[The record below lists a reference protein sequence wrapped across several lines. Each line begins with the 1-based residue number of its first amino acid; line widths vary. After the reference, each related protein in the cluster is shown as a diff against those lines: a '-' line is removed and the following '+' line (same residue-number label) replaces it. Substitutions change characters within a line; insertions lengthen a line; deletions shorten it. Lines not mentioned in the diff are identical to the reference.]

1 MAEEDAEQAFF
12 QAQAMN
18 HEYDP
23 AGVAQD
29 GAGLSESEEDYDPSN
44 TLHDEYSVSI
54 AEHNQNDTT
63 AAESNDPSSS
73 FAAQL
78 NPQPGE
84 DGSSKIHDPAQTSQ
98 LPSGPDPQTSVFEP
112 SSTMHV
118 QPKTKTIGGFVVD
131 DDEDEEEGGDDDKEE
146 AEYEPPG
153 VLETIE
159 HGGHISAS
167 ASERPFS
174 DQNANET
181 VSTSGVSIQP
191 VVPDH
196 MASSKDVSNNAV
208 PFHSASSV
216 PPSTGHNLYS
226 ELMQQ
231 AGDSTDSNAPTPT
244 PLAIA
249 AASRSRLPHDR
260 VGLLEDRIKED
271 PRGDIHAWV
280 ELIAEHRSRNRLDNA
295 REVYERFFKLFPSA
309 AEQWVQYVNM
319 ESENSELQR
328 LEQIFNRTLLS
339 IPNVQL
345 WNVYL
350 DYIRRR
356 HPLTTDTSGQA
367 RRTITSAYDLAL
379 AQVGLDRDAASLWTD
394 YIEFIKTG
402 PGVVGG
408 TNWQDQQ
415 KMDLLRKAYQRAI
428 CVPTHAL
435 NTLWKDYDQFEMGL
449 NKLTGRKFLQ
459 ERSPAYMTARSSYTE
474 LQNLTRDLDRTTLP
488 KMPPAP
494 GFDGDAEFQQQ
505 VELWRRWIAW
515 EKGDPLVLKEEDL
528 SAYKTRVMYSY
539 KQSLMALRF
548 VPEIW
553 FDAAEFC
560 FQNGMEAEGNDL
572 LKQGIEANPESCL
585 LTFKRADRLEI
596 ESESEQD
603 PQKRGAKVR
612 EVFDKLLD
620 ALYQLNSKSRE
631 REEQDIA
638 RVKEQF
644 ANESDDYQPASAD
657 DEDEDGRTEA
667 QAKEAAREGQ
677 IDAIKKAHAPQIT
690 MTSKMISFA
699 WIALMRAM
707 RRIQG
712 KGKPGELAG
721 SRQVFAEARKRG
733 RITSDVYIASALI
746 EYHCYKDPAATRIF
760 ERGARLFPD
769 DENFALEYLK
779 HLFDINDVTNARA
792 VFEMTVR
799 RLSSKP
805 ENVAKTKP
813 IFSFLHDYESRYGDL
828 VQVIN
833 LENRMR
839 ELFPDDP
846 TLSQFA
852 HRHSTTTFDPIAAR
866 PVISASQTRPRP
878 ASSYIMDQYQQ
889 GTPTRYLDV
898 PSSMDSP
905 KRSFPS
911 DDFEDDSNR
920 PRKFARAESP
930 LLKGLSARRPEALKR
945 PNTATMA
952 TPSTSSP
959 SLTQANAGQYRPQPS
974 AAPLPRDVVHLL
986 SIIPPASAYNAGRF
1000 SAEKLV
1006 DLIRRIDIP
1015 TSFPSST
1022 SSHHPA
1028 GLGSQS
1034 YGGNF

>member
-12 QAQAMN
+12 QAQAMSN
-18 HEYDP
+18 EYDP
-23 AGVAQD
+23 AGVAQTVEASD
-29 GAGLSESEEDYDPSN
+29 SEEDYDPSN
-44 TLHDEYSVSI
+44 TLHDEYSV
-54 AEHNQNDTT
+54 TV
-63 AAESNDPSSS
+63 AESNPNDAITESNDASSATQS
-73 FAAQL
+73 I
-78 NPQPGE
+78 PQDTYQP
-84 DGSSKIHDPAQTSQ
+84 DQADTSQTSQ
-98 LPSGPDPQTSVFEP
+98 PPSRPDSQNS
-112 SSTMHV
+112 
-118 QPKTKTIGGFVVD
+118 PKTKTIGGFVVD
-131 DDEDEEEGGDDDKEE
+131 DDEDEEDDEREDEDKDE

-159 HGGHISAS
+159 HGGHISAG
-167 ASERPFS
+167 ASEQLPFS
-174 DQNANET
+174 EKNANET
-181 VSTSGVSIQP
+181 ISTSGVSIQP
-191 VVPDH
+191 LVPE
-196 MASSKDVSNNAV
+196 MASSKDVSNNPV
-208 PFHSASSV
+208 SFHS
-216 PPSTGHNLYS
+216 GHNLYT
-226 ELMQQ
+226 EAMQQ
-231 AGDSTDSNAPTPT
+231 VGDNTIAMHPPQF
-244 PLAIA
+244 PWRQILRRLGVAYLMIALA
-249 AASRSRLPHDR
+249 S
-260 VGLLEDRIKED
+260 
-271 PRGDIHAWV
+271 
-280 ELIAEHRSRNRLDNA
+280 EHRSRNRLDNA
-295 REVYERFFKLFPSA
+295 REVYERFFKVFPSC
-309 AEQWVQYVNM
+309 AEQWVAYIQM
-319 ESENSELQR
+319 ESENNELQR

-345 WNVYL
+345 WTAYL

-379 AQVGLDRDAASLWTD
+379 THVGLDREAASLWTD
-394 YIEFIKTG
+394 YVEFIKTG

-428 CVPTHAL
+428 CVPTHSL
-435 NTLWKDYDQFEMGL
+435 NTLWKEYDQFEMGL

-459 ERSPAYMTARSSYTE
+459 DRSPAYMTARSSYTE

-488 KMPPAP
+488 RMPPAP
-494 GFDGDAEFQQQ
+494 GFEGDVEFQQQ
-505 VELWRRWIAW
+505 VGTWRRWFNW
-515 EKGDPLVLKEEDL
+515 EKGDPLVLKEEDIA
-528 SAYKTRVMYSY
+528 AYKNRVLYAY
-539 KQSLMALRF
+539 KQALMALRF
-548 VPEIW
+548 VPDIW
-553 FDAAEFC
+553 FEAADFC
-560 FQNGMEAEGNDL
+560 FQNGMDAEGNEL
-572 LKQGIEANPESCL
+572 LIQGLEANPESCL
-585 LTFKRADRLEI
+585 LAFKRADRLEI

-620 ALYQLNSKSRE
+620 ALYALNTKARE
-631 REEQDIA
+631 REEQDIS
-638 RVKEQF
+638 RIKEQF
-644 ANESDDYQPASAD
+644 ANESDDYQPVAD
-657 DEDEDGRTEA
+657 DEDELGRSQEV
-667 QAKEAAREGQ
+667 QAKEAAKESQ
-677 IDAIKKAHAPQIT
+677 IEAMRKAHATQIT
-690 MTSKMISFA
+690 MTSKLISFA

-792 VFEMTVR
+792 VFEMTIR
-799 RLSSKP
+799 RLTSKP
-805 ENVAKTKP
+805 ENVIKTKP
-813 IFSFLHDYESRYGDL
+813 IFAFLHDYESRYGDL
-828 VQVIN
+828 GQVIS

-852 HRHSTTTFDPIAAR
+852 HRYSDANFNPVSAQ
-866 PVISASQTRPRP
+866 PVISLSQVRPRTVP
-878 ASSYIMDQYQQ
+878 LIDQQQQGSIQ
-889 GTPTRYLDV
+889 GTPTQYLDV
-898 PSSMDSP
+898 PPTGSP
-905 KRSFPS
+905 KRPFPL
-911 DDFEDDSNR
+911 DDFEEDR

-930 LLKGLSARRPEALKR
+930 LKGIPARRPDQLKR
-945 PNTATMA
+945 PT
-952 TPSTSSP
+952 
-959 SLTQANAGQYRPQPS
+959 TQVNGGQYRPQPS

-1015 TSFPSST
+1015 SSST
-1022 SSHHPA
+1022 S
-1028 GLGSQS
+1028 QFRQ
-1034 YGGNF
+1034 Y